1 MGKTKIVL
9 AEDDEIL
16 SSVIIEELEEAGF
29 EMKHAIDGEEAVE
42 MTRRER
48 PGLLLLDIV
57 MPKKDGFQVLTE
69 IKASPET
76 TDIPVIIM
84 TMLGS
89 DDDVKKGIKLGAAD
103 YIVKSQHAVAEIV
116 EKVKGFFSQEQHPTT
131 SPLE

>member
-48 PGLLLLDIV
+48 PGLLLLASEKAPASY
-57 MPKKDGFQVLTE
+57 PKSSDS
-69 IKASPET
+69 AS
-76 TDIPVIIM
+76 V
-84 TMLGS
+84 S
-89 DDDVKKGIKLGAAD
+89 GIAA
-103 YIVKSQHAVAEIV
+103 A
-116 EKVKGFFSQEQHPTT
+116 FR
-131 SPLE
+131 